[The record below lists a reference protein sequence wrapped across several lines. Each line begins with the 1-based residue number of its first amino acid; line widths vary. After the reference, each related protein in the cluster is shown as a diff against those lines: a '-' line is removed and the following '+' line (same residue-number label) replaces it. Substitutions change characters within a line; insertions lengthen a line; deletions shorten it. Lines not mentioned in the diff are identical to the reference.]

1 MDIMMETTA
10 GATSSGSVATVAQPM
25 MATERRI
32 NPSVYANQG
41 SKPAKMDDHCPECK
55 CNPCECHEE
64 SRKAPDAPKA
74 KEFGL
79 WQNSVLAGKEQK
91 SKKTKKKTNESTLNE
106 RDFGSGQRQL
116 ELEEAHK
123 DDEDSVG
130 ELGLPSVQR
139 GLKKMAARHAG
150 ENYTPAQ
157 LAALRK
163 RLDAAGAAADEKE
176 AARKARIDKPYSEYA
191 PDFKKDVPENQKSTQ
206 VDEIR
211 ATPPRFSRFKDS
223 MTDDEW
229 NREAEL
235 EKKEE
240 ELERERIRKN
250 HVSQFKTK
258 EAAIQYANDKIATY
272 TSKNTGVSVYSMPDG
287 GFDICSTAR
296 TRATEIKRKKLSDAG
311 GKSLGTIGPKYKH
324 PLNEISSKLAG
335 NYYQSVSRKHIDKLG
350 GIRPNMYDRIE
361 KDMGP
366 NRKKGIDRATNRI
379 MRDAEKVKPDVT
391 KTSVKGKKRKDDIE
405 EGLRNKLA
413 GAALAGAMAFGGGAQ
428 AQGDMNYK
436 EVVQQIQSGKIQN
449 AEDLLSL
456 IRNAKNLQM
465 VWKRLQIEAGVYGK
479 GATNDTVGI
488 NQVIKAISNNSSQGN
503 NKR

>member
-1 MDIMMETTA
+1 MMETTA

-191 PDFKKDVPENQKSTQ
+191 PDFKKDVTENQKS
-206 VDEIR
+206 
-211 ATPPRFSRFKDS
+211 
-223 MTDDEW
+223 
-229 NREAEL
+229 
-235 EKKEE
+235 KKQ
-240 ELERERIRKN
+240 I
-250 HVSQFKTK
+250 
-258 EAAIQYANDKIATY
+258 D
-272 TSKNTGVSVYSMPDG
+272 
-287 GFDICSTAR
+287 
-296 TRATEIKRKKLSDAG
+296 
-311 GKSLGTIGPKYKH
+311 
-324 PLNEISSKLAG
+324 EISSKLAG

-405 EGLRNKLA
+405 EGLRNK
-413 GAALAGAMAFGGGAQ
+413 
-428 AQGDMNYK
+428 
-436 EVVQQIQSGKIQN
+436 
-449 AEDLLSL
+449 
-456 IRNAKNLQM
+456 
-465 VWKRLQIEAGVYGK
+465 
-479 GATNDTVGI
+479 
-488 NQVIKAISNNSSQGN
+488 SQGN